1 MLRDNVLEPGFV
13 QPPGGQ
19 PLGGLLDSAADRP
32 AESRAAVPAWSPAK
46 RFLFR
51 FGFSYLLLYILP
63 FPLSALPWVGTS
75 LAKPYKALWDAL
87 VPWVGSQVFHVNITI
102 RPNGSGDTT
111 YNCVQVFAYLILALA
126 AALVWTLLDRRR
138 PGYERLHE
146 WLRVYVRFYLAMT
159 MFSYG
164 VVKVIQLQ
172 FPSPGLDR
180 LLQPFGT
187 SSPMGLLWTFMG
199 ASALYTLFGG
209 ACEVLGGLLLTTRR
223 TTLLGALVSIGVLT
237 NVVMLNFSYDVP
249 VKLFSSHLLA
259 MAVFLAAPD
268 LRRLADLFLFNRPA
282 VLPAHRPLF
291 ARRWSHQG
299 TLALR
304 TAAVLLVVGSGT
316 LEAVKA
322 SKTDG
327 ELAPKPP
334 LYGIW
339 NVDEFVADGQT
350 RPPLLTDKLRW
361 QRVIFDVPGYA
372 EVQRMG
378 DLDDS
383 LQYYPARLDEKAKLL
398 TLTKGRKDKTKWKS
412 VLSYAQPDPG
422 HLVLEGVLDG
432 HSIRTRLHR
441 IDRSRYLLVNRGF
454 HWINERPYN
463 R

>member
-1 MLRDNVLEPGFV
+1 MPGFV
-13 QPPGGQ
+13 QPPGGL
-19 PLGGLLDSAADRP
+19 PDSVVERP
-32 AESRAAVPAWSPAK
+32 AESRAAAPAWGAGK

-63 FPLSALPWVGTS
+63 FPLSVLPWIGPS
-75 LAKPYKALWDAL
+75 LAKPYKALWDAV
-87 VPWVGSQVFHVNITI
+87 VPWVGSRVFHVNITI
-102 RPNGSGDTT
+102 LPNGSGDTT
-111 YNCVQVFAYLILALA
+111 YNYVQVFSYLVLALA

-138 PGYERLHE
+138 AGYSRLHE

-159 MFSYG
+159 LFSYG
-164 VVKVIQLQ
+164 IVKVIQLQ
-172 FPSPGLDR
+172 FPSPPLDR

-282 VLPAHRPLF
+282 ILPADRPLF

-299 TLALR
+299 TLVLR
-304 TAAVLLVVGSGT
+304 TAAVLLVAGSGT
-316 LEAVKA
+316 LEAYRT

-339 NVDEFVADGQT
+339 NVDEFVADGQA

-361 QRVIFDVPGYA
+361 QRVIFDFPGFA
-372 EVQRMG
+372 EVQLMG
-378 DLDDS
+378 DLDDDS
-383 LQYYPARLDEKAKLL
+383 LRYYPAKLDEKAKVL

-422 HLVLEGVLDG
+422 HLVLEGALDG
-432 HSIRTRLHR
+432 HPIRTTLHR
-441 IDRSRYLLVNRGF
+441 IDRSRYLLVSRGF
-454 HWINERPYN
+454 HWINERPFN